1 VLAEQPAPDGKREL
15 LCQFLDGRD
24 DAWVHERDVSP
35 DIIGVC
41 TCVCVRVCACVC
53 VCVCVRTQA
62 YVHFLQ
68 TGECTILV
76 GYTPVAGGVVVADSN
91 ARNCVT

>member
-1 VLAEQPAPDGKREL
+1 M
-15 LCQFLDGRD
+15 
-24 DAWVHERDVSP
+24 
-35 DIIGVC
+35 
-41 TCVCVRVCACVC
+41 CVC
-53 VCVCVRTQA
+53 VCVCARTQA